1 MMRSQAWIQG
11 IGKLKLVSVIALSLD
26 RRIIMS
32 NGKDRSSR
40 IDPIFKLKTP
50 ILFAH
55 RGGVLEAPESTARA
69 FQYALDVAK
78 ADVLELDVQLTR
90 DGQFVVWHGPD
101 LNNVRIEGVSDR
113 PADRDKDHKKIYDFY
128 WAELDGKAWVADP
141 EVKSLDENQID
152 LSGVPKEDDRRL
164 LLFDVFLKR
173 FSAAPLNI
181 ELKESFKRHINE
193 GDRKGLKDNVRAFSD
208 ILNADP
214 GNRIKVVV
222 SAIDEYIDEFREQN
236 GKKYPTG
243 LSTKEQLILHTIG
256 IKMKGRAFETT
267 HSRLLT
273 TREIVDRV
281 RKAGGATFVFLTEFG
296 SFLPAID
303 KKVPSK
309 KDIFEILDRGVDGI
323 MTDRPQSVREIMDRW
338 IASH

>member
-1 MMRSQAWIQG
+1 MGDGNDAF
-11 IGKLKLVSVIALSLD
+11 
-26 RRIIMS
+26 
-32 NGKDRSSR
+32 SR

-69 FQYALDVAK
+69 FRYALDVAK
-78 ADVLELDVQLTR
+78 ADVLELDVQMTR
-90 DGQFVVWHGPD
+90 DGRFVVWHGPE
-101 LNNVRIEGVSDR
+101 LSNVRIEGIDDR
-113 PADRDKDHKKIYDFY
+113 PAKRERNKIYDY
-128 WAELDGKAWVADP
+128 DWDELDGTAWVADP
-141 EVKSLDENQID
+141 SVKRLKENQID
-152 LSGVPKEDDRRL
+152 LSGVPKEQDRRL

-173 FSAAPLNI
+173 FPDAPLNI
-181 ELKESFKRHINE
+181 ELKESFKRHIN
-193 GDRKGLKDNVRAFSD
+193 GNDRRGLKDNIRAFSD
-208 ILNADP
+208 FLNADA
-214 GNRIKVVV
+214 GSRIKVVV

-236 GKKYPTG
+236 GKAYPTG

-256 IKMKGRAFETT
+256 MKMKNRALETT
-267 HSRLLT
+267 HSRLVT

-281 RKAGGATFVFLTEFG
+281 REARGTTFVFLTEFG

-303 KKVPSK
+303 KQVPSR

-323 MTDRPQSVREIMDRW
+323 MTDRPKSVRDIMDRW